1 MSDTVSRRSAGPAET
16 AYANRGWWDREAAEY
31 VAEHGDFLGDAE
43 LVWGPE
49 GWSEREL
56 DLLGARP
63 DDRILEVG
71 AGAAQGSRYL
81 HDIGVRRVVAT
92 DLSAGMLAQARLIDD
107 SHDIHLPLLQCDA
120 TVLPFADRSFD
131 VVFTAYGAIP
141 FIADTAA
148 VMREVYR
155 VLDAGGRWVFSTT
168 HPIRWAFPDAPGP
181 EGLTVRTSY
190 FDRTPYVEQDGS
202 GRATYV
208 EHHRTMGDRIRELA
222 AAGFVI
228 DDVVEPEWPARND
241 QIWGGWSPLRGT
253 VIPGTAIFVAHR
265 AG

>member
-1 MSDTVSRRSAGPAET
+1 MSDTVARRTAGQAET
-16 AYANRGWWDREAAEY
+16 IQANRVWWDRESADY
-31 VAEHGDFLGDAE
+31 VAEHGEFLGDAD

-49 GWSEREL
+49 GWTEPEL
-56 DLLGARP
+56 ELLGARP
-63 DDRILEVG
+63 DSRVLEVG
-71 AGAAQGSRYL
+71 AGAAHGSRYL
-81 HDIGVRRVVAT
+81 QTIGVRRVVAT
-92 DLSAGMLAQARLIDD
+92 DLSAGMLEQARLIDG
-107 SHDIHLPLLQCDA
+107 SCGTRLPLLQCDA
-120 TVLPFADRSFD
+120 TALPFADRSFD

-155 VLDAGGRWVFSTT
+155 VLDAGGRWVFATT

-181 EGLTVRTSY
+181 EGLTVHTSY
-190 FDRTPYVEQDGS
+190 FDRTPYVEQDGA

-228 DDVVEPEWPARND
+228 DDVVEPEWPARNEE
-241 QIWGGWSPLRGT
+241 IWGGWSPLRGRL
-253 VIPGTAIFVAHR
+253 IPGTAIFVAHR
-265 AG
+265 PG